1 MSVKILRPLGV
12 LRLALHGRSSINLN
26 NNDSNIRI
34 GDQTLNR
41 DKLAFLNRLYDTET
55 QTSRQAQPQQQPE
68 MSQMSQMP
76 PMPPMSPMSQMS
88 QMPEMS
94 QMPPMPEM
102 SQMPQMPPMS
112 PPPN

>member
-55 QTSRQAQPQQQPE
+55 QTSRQAQPQAQPQE
-68 MSQMSQMP
+68 QAQMLPPMPPMPSPQMSQMP
-76 PMPPMSPMSQMS
+76 PMPSPQ
-88 QMPEMS
+88 MS

-102 SQMPQMPPMS
+102 SQMP
-112 PPPN
+112 PN